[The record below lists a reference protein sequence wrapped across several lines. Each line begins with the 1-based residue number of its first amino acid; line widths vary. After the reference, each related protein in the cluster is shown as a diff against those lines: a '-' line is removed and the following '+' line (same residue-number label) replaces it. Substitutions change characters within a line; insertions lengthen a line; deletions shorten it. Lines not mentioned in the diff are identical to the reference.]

1 MTSKEPNQERL
12 MTTQKT
18 EGAKYRIQSL
28 EDFLAVPEEEQ
39 DECLLQFGEWLRN
52 VRKSAKACNARVRW
66 QLKDYTDAERDEFLG
81 GLIVC
86 VPKRFL
92 FRSKFPKAVAQDKGL
107 PPRSDLKSKLRIP
120 AANR

>member
-1 MTSKEPNQERL
+1 MTPQKTEGQK
-12 MTTQKT
+12 KT

-28 EDFLAVPEEEQ
+28 EDFLAVPEAEQ
-39 DECLLQFGEWLRN
+39 EECLRQFGEWLHN

-66 QLKDYTDAERDEFLG
+66 MLKDCTDAERDEFLG
-81 GLIVC
+81 GLTVC

-92 FRSKFPKAVAQDKGL
+92 YRSKFPKEVAHDNGL